1 MRWCGRCRCWF
12 HRDCLEPNEARITAD
27 TQPPALYYGR
37 SPSLQKAFPLFS
49 KALQS
54 PIQRV
59 PPHVWQGTTPEEGK
73 ERRYPFSFEIVIS
86 EARKMLGT
94 TPDQLRLPANEHTWL
109 MYNMGF
115 GTDLS
120 DDKEDVVAEVER
132 RIQQLECL
140 SIPNLYQ
147 CGKCE
152 WVV

>member
-1 MRWCGRCRCWF
+1 MSDLDQLSRIGQCA
-12 HRDCLEPNEARITAD
+12 RDLGAGLNAFACASCKRVCL
-27 TQPPALYYGR
+27 G
-37 SPSLQKAFPLFS
+37 
-49 KALQS
+49 
-54 PIQRV
+54 
-59 PPHVWQGTTPEEGK
+59 
-73 ERRYPFSFEIVIS
+73 